1 MVCILKRPASVG
13 SVLLITVFCQAC
25 GSEPSLVES
34 GTIALHFLQKPVG
47 EETYELTAS
56 PSGGL
61 QLTAQLLYNDR
72 RTTVS
77 LDATLDMESNYRPT
91 RFVIKGKSYR
101 WSSVDSFVE
110 VNGRRAQV
118 RDRGEEYEELVPEQ
132 FFTID
137 GYSPLSV
144 QGMLIRYWTDNGKPN
159 AIPTLPGGQEDG
171 VVEVEYVG
179 RDQVVVGD
187 RTVDLDRFTVNNV
200 IWGRESVWLNERGE
214 FAAATTMTGGLPLQA
229 IRKEYAS
236 ALSDFVRIDVAV
248 RVKDLRR
255 LSRSVTPLQKDD
267 FAIVGATLV
276 DGTGR
281 SPVPNSVVVVR
292 NGRIEA
298 AGSRADVPV
307 PPGVPVVDG
316 SGKMLLSGLWDMH
329 AHVTQIEWAP
339 AYLAAGITTARHCG
353 GALELSTAMRDDI
366 AEDRSFGPRLL
377 LAGFVDG
384 PGQESLGVVTAANE
398 AEARA
403 VVAQFKEAG
412 IDQVK
417 VYGNVKADVLRALSE
432 EAHRVGMTVTGH
444 VPTGLSALD
453 AVQAGLDQINHLGGV
468 VQAMQ
473 ENSDRAIQV
482 FKERRTVID
491 PTLAWSELTG
501 HPTDI
506 AAVALEPGMAKA
518 PYQLASLINTA
529 GVAPSE
535 RSNFNA
541 RQAEQLK
548 VVAQLH
554 RAGIP
559 IVAGT
564 DKGLPGHSLYRE
576 LELYVRAGL
585 TPLEAIQ
592 SATIVPARAMGLD
605 GDVGTIEAGKRAD
618 LILVEGNPLQDIRD
632 IRRVSHVIAAGRVYE
647 TAPLWRSVGFRP

>member
-1 MVCILKRPASVG
+1 M
-13 SVLLITVFCQAC
+13 
-25 GSEPSLVES
+25 
-34 GTIALHFLQKPVG
+34 
-47 EETYELTAS
+47 
-56 PSGGL
+56 
-61 QLTAQLLYNDR
+61 
-72 RTTVS
+72 
-77 LDATLDMESNYRPT
+77 
-91 RFVIKGKSYR
+91 
-101 WSSVDSFVE
+101 
-110 VNGRRAQV
+110 
-118 RDRGEEYEELVPEQ
+118 PEQ
-132 FFTID
+132 FFAVD

-144 QGMLIRYWTDNGKPN
+144 QGMLIRYWTESGKPK
-159 AIPTLPGGQEDG
+159 AIPTLPGGEEDG

-236 ALSDFVRIDVAV
+236 ALSDFVRIDVAD

-292 NGRIEA
+292 NGRIAA

-316 SGKMLLSGLWDMH
+316 SGKMLLPGLWDMH

-339 AYLAAGITTARHCG
+339 AYLAAGITTARHLG
-353 GALELSTAMRDDI
+353 GAFELSTAIRDDV
-366 AEDRSFGPRLL
+366 AEGRSVGPRLL
-377 LAGFVDG
+377 LAELVDG
-384 PGQESLGVVTAANE
+384 PSPESLGVVTAANE

-403 VVAQFKEAG
+403 VVARFKEAG

-417 VYGNVKADVLRALSE
+417 VYGNVKPDVLRALSE

-473 ENSDRAIQV
+473 ENSGRAIQV

-501 HPTDI
+501 HPTDM
-506 AAVALEPGMAKA
+506 AAVTFEPGMAKA

-535 RSNFNA
+535 RSNFDA
-541 RQAEQLK
+541 RQAERLK

-564 DKGLPGHSLYRE
+564 DKGLQGHSLYRE

-605 GDVGTIEAGKRAD
+605 DEVGTIEAGKRAD

-632 IRRVSHVIAAGRVYE
+632 IRTVSHVIAAGRVYE